1 MFSGLF
7 GGTPLRIV
15 SVVGVFQGFNQTGM
29 AEIYLTILTILTVL
43 VELTVLTLLSLATV
57 MTVMTVLTVLT
68 VLAVLTEFTAYL
80 REGTP
85 LQRDS
90 IVEVFQGSIQTDRA

>member
-15 SVVGVFQGFNQTGM
+15 SVVGVIQGFNQTGM

-43 VELTVLTLLSLATV
+43 VELTVLTLLSLATF
-57 MTVMTVLTVLT
+57 MTVMTVLT
-68 VLAVLTEFTAYL
+68 VLAVLTEFTTYL